1 MCRYFCD
8 LKFSFLW
15 SKYPGLEFLSQML
28 GVCWTLLGTA
38 VLFSPPAVFECFS
51 GSASSPD
58 ILRYSMKSHSAFNF
72 HFLNGQRCWTI
83 FHRLFVIYISFPETL
98 LFNFGHLLFTLFI
111 FLLWSFEGS
120 CVFSMQVFFFLSETW
135 FVNIFLA
142 VNSLSFY
149 SCKSVFYKTKIV
161 SSSEVQFIISFFY
174 RSCFWCHIEEQF
186 DKARFMKTFILCLP
200 FNVLYFL
207 FCIEVS
213 NHCFVTFVSVVKF

>member
-1 MCRYFCD
+1 MLLIFISLMASDVEQFSTGYLLSIYPFLRHFYSTLVICYLHCSFSCCGV
-8 LKFSFLW
+8 LKAL
-15 SKYPGLEFLSQML
+15 
-28 GVCWTLLGTA
+28 
-38 VLFSPPAVFECFS
+38 VFF
-51 GSASSPD
+51 
-58 ILRYSMKSHSAFNF
+58 
-72 HFLNGQRCWTI
+72 RCK
-83 FHRLFVIYISFPETL
+83 F
-98 LFNFGHLLFTLFI
+98 
-111 FLLWSFEGS
+111 
-120 CVFSMQVFFFLSETW
+120 FFFLSETW

>member
-1 MCRYFCD
+1 MLNNFPQAICYLYILSWD
-8 LKFSFLW
+8 TSIQLW
-15 SKYPGLEFLSQML
+15 S
-28 GVCWTLLGTA
+28 
-38 VLFSPPAVFECFS
+38 
-51 GSASSPD
+51 
-58 ILRYSMKSHSAFNF
+58 
-72 HFLNGQRCWTI
+72 
-83 FHRLFVIYISFPETL
+83 FVIYIVHFLAVEFWRLLCFFDASF
-98 LFNFGHLLFTLFI
+98 
-111 FLLWSFEGS
+111 
-120 CVFSMQVFFFLSETW
+120 FFFLSETW